1 MALFSLLSPLTGIAK
16 TVTESVVKGRELK
29 QELKNT
35 EIKAKIKHQS
45 DIAEGKIK
53 WENQAQKN
61 LENSYKDEIVL
72 AILLLPCLFAFYP
85 PAVVHIER
93 GFTVLESTMPEWYMW
108 LLFAGLSSAIGYRGV
123 DKLMKFKGK

>member
-1 MALFSLLSPLTGIAK
+1 MVWQVLAKPLLGVVGDSVKNFAK
-16 TVTESVVKGRELK
+16 HKAAK
-29 QELKNT
+29 QELKVKEVEA
-35 EIKAKIKHQS
+35 EIKHKK
-45 DIAEGKIK
+45 DMAEGKIK

-85 PAVVHIER
+85 PAVEHIKT
-93 GFTVLESTMPEWYMW
+93 GFQVLEELPEWYMW

-123 DKLMKFKGK
+123 DKLMKFKNK

>member
-1 MALFSLLSPLTGIAK
+1 M
-16 TVTESVVKGRELK
+16 
-29 QELKNT
+29 
-35 EIKAKIKHQS
+35 
-45 DIAEGKIK
+45 AEGKIK

-85 PAVVHIER
+85 PAVPHIEK
-93 GFTVLESTMPEWYMW
+93 GFLVLMSLPEWYMW

>member
-1 MALFSLLSPLTGIAK
+1 MALFGLLSPLTSIAK

-45 DIAEGKIK
+45 DMAEGKIK

-61 LENSYKDEIVL
+61 LEGSYKDEVVL
-72 AILLLPCLFAFYP
+72 AILLAPCLCAFYP
-85 PAVVHIER
+85 PAVEHIKI
-93 GFTVLESTMPEWYMW
+93 GFSVLEELPEWYMW

-123 DKLMKFKGK
+123 DRLMKFKK

>member
-1 MALFSLLSPLTGIAK
+1 MALFSLLSPLMGVAK

-45 DIAEGKIK
+45 DMAEGKIK

-85 PAVVHIER
+85 PAVPHIEKR
-93 GFTVLESTMPEWYMW
+93 FLVLMSLPEWYMW

>member
-1 MALFSLLSPLTGIAK
+1 MALFSLLSPLMGVAK

-45 DIAEGKIK
+45 DMAEGKIK

-61 LENSYKDEIVL
+61 LENSYKAEIVL

-85 PAVVHIER
+85 PAVPHIEK
-93 GFTVLESTMPEWYMW
+93 GFLVLMSLPEWYMW

>member
-1 MALFSLLSPLTGIAK
+1 MALFSLLTPLMGVAK

-85 PAVVHIER
+85 PAVVHIEK
-93 GFTVLESTMPEWYMW
+93 GFTVLESLPEWYMW
-108 LLFAGLSSAIGYRGV
+108 LLFAGLSSAIGDRGV

>member
-1 MALFSLLSPLTGIAK
+1 MALFSLLTPLMGVAK
-16 TVTESVVKGRELK
+16 TVTESVVEGRKLK
-29 QELKNT
+29 QELKNS
-35 EIKAKIKHQS
+35 EVKAKIKKQELM
-45 DIAEGKIK
+45 AEGKIE

-85 PAVVHIER
+85 PAVVHIEK
-93 GFTVLESTMPEWYMW
+93 GFTVLESLPEWYMW

>member
-1 MALFSLLSPLTGIAK
+1 MFNLLLKPLTDIVG
-16 TVTESVVKGRELK
+16 SSVKGIIEHKRAKSELK
-29 QELKNT
+29 VTQV
-35 EIKAKIKHQS
+35 KAEIKHQK
-45 DIAEGKIK
+45 DIAEGKMK

-85 PAVVHIER
+85 PAVEHIKT
-93 GFTVLESTMPEWYMW
+93 GFSVLEELPEWYMW

>member
-1 MALFSLLSPLTGIAK
+1 MALFGLLSPLTSIAK

-45 DIAEGKIK
+45 DMAEGKIN

-61 LENSYKDEIVL
+61 LEGSYKDEVVL
-72 AILLLPCLFAFYP
+72 AILLAPCLCAFYP
-85 PAVVHIER
+85 PAVEHIKI
-93 GFTVLESTMPEWYMW
+93 GFAVLEELPEWYMW

-123 DKLMKFKGK
+123 DRLMKFKK